1 VFRASDGCNSIGV
14 DTDLL
19 REAADE
25 IERLRAE
32 RRAFNLV
39 LPAVGSVW
47 WWEPEKPDGGALV
60 QVDEVEFNGEEWVVW
75 CSDPHDKSADR
86 YWNELSR
93 WVEATVLHSAAASE
107 EERRG

>member
-1 VFRASDGCNSIGV
+1 VCAEF
-14 DTDLL
+14 TDDAAVA
-19 REAADE
+19 RRYEHAADE
-25 IERLRAE
+25 IERLLAE

-47 WWEPEKPDGGALV
+47 WWEPEKPHARALV

-75 CSDPHDKSADR
+75 CSDPNDKSAEW

-93 WVEATVLHSAAASE
+93 WVEATVLHSAATPQE
-107 EERRG
+107 DDRG